1 MKLSANAPVTVIDAL
16 MVLLV
21 CFESAPDDAML
32 AGMTFWINFDSE
44 PEGVIDP
51 VTVSVNTTSSDS
63 EPDGVLEP
71 VTVVLVSFESEPDGV
86 LEPVMVVL
94 VSFES
99 EPDGVLEPVRALN
112 VDFVSTPVGVRLPET
127 VWK

>member
-21 CFESAPDDAML
+21 CFEREPDEVML
-32 AGMTFWINFDSE
+32 AGMTFWINLLRE

-51 VTVSVNTTSSDS
+51 VTVSVNTTNSDN

-71 VTVVLVSFESEPDGV
+71 A
-86 LEPVMVVL
+86 MVVL

-112 VDFVSTPVGVRLPET
+112 VD
-127 VWK
+127 